1 MLAAPSDTIPCS
13 AAAGLA
19 LPRRRLLVLSAA
31 FPLAVASAARA
42 QPPQPPQPDRLA
54 GQLQIVADAVDAELR
69 RIEAALVTA
78 TTFIDAG
85 PPGRASAGP
94 QASGASLAAI
104 DRAARGAAA
113 TLDLPVIGLDA
124 RLAQVVNSAIPFGT
138 PLPASPAAD
147 LAADAFGALRPVA
160 GFVGVPGSAPNP
172 AIAVPA
178 SGPAG
183 QPQAVL
189 VGFLPRERL
198 TAILTAALDS
208 VESTRFTSIRLE
220 RVGVGAPQLLAELRR
235 TAESEHEGSLVTA
248 TRGLRRLPGAALT
261 VTTIAE
267 PAPAAPA
274 RSPATASQTSVW
286 PLLVAGLLG
295 LLGGALLAPRRRQRR
310 AMPEPIDLESR
321 QALAELR
328 AIADTVPVGLALL
341 DGNGTLLSANKRLA
355 AFAGLPEDALPGRNA
370 AAVLPPAI
378 AEALEAAHAQVLR
391 TGRPVLDVAIAVD
404 ASGTLRHTRHL
415 VLSCHP
421 VRDERRRVE
430 SVSLAIEDVT
440 ERMRAEHGR
449 NLLVRELNHRVK
461 NCLATVQT
469 IAGQTLRSAGSL
481 EAFGRSFGER
491 IRALARA
498 HDLLTVHAWGEA
510 DLLSVTRAALGPWLD
525 DPRMSIESG
534 PPVTLRPGQAQALVL
549 AFSELATNAA
559 KHGALTRE
567 DGRVRLRWWL
577 DAEGWLNLSWS
588 ESGGPVVEP
597 PSHAGFGTRLLE
609 QALRHDLGSGASS
622 DLAFEPSGLR
632 ASVRFRPAAVA
643 LQQVEAA

>member
-1 MLAAPSDTIPCS
+1 MLAAPSETVSCLPAAS
-13 AAAGLA
+13 APLS
-19 LPRRRLLVLSAA
+19 RRRLLALTLVLPIVGAE
-31 FPLAVASAARA
+31 AARA
-42 QPPQPPQPDRLA
+42 QSPQQDRLA
-54 GQLQIVADAVDAELR
+54 AQAQVIAEAVDAELR

-78 TTFIDAG
+78 TTFLDAG
-85 PPGRASAGP
+85 PAGRASTGP
-94 QASGASLAAI
+94 QAAGASLAAI

-113 TLDLPVIGLDA
+113 TLELPVIGLDA

-183 QPQAVL
+183 QPLAAL

-198 TAILTAALDS
+198 TAVLSAAVDGAEARRLGA
-208 VESTRFTSIRLE
+208 IRLE
-220 RVGVGAPQLLAELRR
+220 RIGAGAPQILAELRPM
-235 TAESEHEGSLVTA
+235 TESEPDGPEVTA
-248 TRGLRRLPGAALT
+248 ARSLRRLPGAVLT
-261 VTTIAE
+261 VTAVAE
-267 PAPAAPA
+267 TAPAVPSPPPAAPS
-274 RSPATASQTSVW
+274 RTSIW

-295 LLGGALLAPRRRQRR
+295 LLGGALLAPRRRPQRPL
-310 AMPEPIDLESR
+310 PEPIDLESR
-321 QALAELR
+321 QALSELR

-341 DGNGTLLSANKRLA
+341 DGDGTLLSANKRLA

-370 AAVLPPAI
+370 AAVLPPAL

-391 TGRPVLDVAIAVD
+391 TGRPVLDVAIAIE

-415 VLSCHP
+415 LLSCHP
-421 VRDERRRVE
+421 VRDARRRVE
-430 SVSLAIEDVT
+430 SVSVAIEDVT

-469 IAGQTLRSAGSL
+469 IAGQTLRSAATL

-510 DLLSVTRAALGPWLD
+510 DLLSVTRAALAPWLE
-525 DPRMSIESG
+525 DPRLSLEPG
-534 PPVTLRPGQAQALVL
+534 PSVTLRPGQAQALVL

-559 KHGALTRE
+559 KHGALLRE
-567 DGRVRLRWWL
+567 EGRVRLRWWL

-622 DLAFEPSGLR
+622 DLAFEPAGLR
-632 ASVRFRPAAVA
+632 ASVRFRPAAAA
-643 LQQVEAA
+643 LQPAEAA